1 MPRLPLLS
9 DDEIIRVLERA
20 FGFRLVSQ
28 KGSHAKL
35 RRREGDRIITTIVPR
50 HREVARG
57 TLKGALDLA
66 EVSEEDFLR
75 QL

>member
-9 DDEIIRVLERA
+9 GDEIIRILERA
-20 FGFRLVSQ
+20 FGFRFVSQ

-35 RRREGDRIITTIVPR
+35 QRTTGGRTITTIVPR
-50 HREVARG
+50 HRQVARG

-75 QL
+75 QF